1 MFVCVELGFGVSTVL
16 FPKRIET
23 VLFPK
28 RIETVIF
35 PKRIETSG
43 VNLGLE
49 STWVWNHLGFGVGHQ
64 MQGST
69 VMYPCSMY
77 NILT

>member
-28 RIETVIF
+28 RIEM
-35 PKRIETSG
+35 SG

-69 VMYPCSMY
+69 VMLYPCSMY